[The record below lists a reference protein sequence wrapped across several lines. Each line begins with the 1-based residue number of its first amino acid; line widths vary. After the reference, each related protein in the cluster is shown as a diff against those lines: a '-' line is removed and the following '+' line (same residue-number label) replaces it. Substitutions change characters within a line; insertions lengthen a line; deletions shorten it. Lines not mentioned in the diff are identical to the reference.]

1 MKIDDSL
8 SEVFDVKPITQTEVI
23 DTDGVIVS
31 QSNNKIEDDY
41 DVTRNNLRIL
51 LQQGQEA
58 LQKSLDVAM
67 QSEHPRAF
75 EVVGNLMKQL
85 ADINQQLLD
94 LHQQKQKL
102 DEPSKAEKAKQVT
115 NNNAIFVGST
125 AELNKLIKNMAKGE

>member
-41 DVTRNNLRIL
+41 EVTRNNLRIL

-102 DEPSKAEKAKQVT
+102 DEPSKADKAKQVT
-115 NNNAIFVGST
+115 NNAIFVGST

>member
-1 MKIDDSL
+1 MKIDETL
-8 SEVFDVKPITQTEVI
+8 SAEFGIQPIGKTEVI
-23 DTDGVIVS
+23 TQSGEVINDTT
-31 QSNNKIEDDY
+31 NKIQDDF
-41 DVTRNNLRIL
+41 DVTRGNLRIL

-102 DEPSKAEKAKQVT
+102 DTPKEGSRKEVT
-115 NNNAIFVGST
+115 NNNVIFTGST
-125 AELNKLIKNMAKGE
+125 AELNKLIKNMSKGE